1 MFILTVSGKE
11 SEGAFSVTDDDG
23 EQVLYI
29 FEEEDDA
36 YRYAMMLEDENEFPE
51 MNVLEIDDDLMVKTC
66 EIHGHRY
73 TIITPNDIVIPPD
86 ISYDSF

>member
-1 MFILTVSGKE
+1 MFILTVAGKE
-11 SEGAFSVTDDDG
+11 VDGAFSVTDDDG

-36 YRYAMMLEDENEFPE
+36 CRYAMMLEEENDFPE

>member
-73 TIITPNDIVIPPD
+73 TIITANDIVIPPD